1 MTFHDFQDLCASGN
15 LMGDCLQMR
24 KPPRYITSQR
34 RQLRL
39 AIHPRVGAMNTSKK
53 QKQNK

>member
-24 KPPRYITSQR
+24 KPPRYITSHR